1 MDGYENKEG
10 QGFEQEQDQ
19 DQAQGQEQGQEQA
32 QGQVQNQDQEQGQNQ
47 GQEQNQGQGKNESD
61 IIYSQVIRAGK
72 RTYFLDVKATRKND
86 YYLTITESKKRFKR
100 NGKRFFEK
108 HKVFLYKE
116 DFDKFTENLEDVINF
131 IKDAKSEEMKE
142 IENQNDQQNHED
154 ENSGYTSDVRFE
166 DLENKE

>member
-1 MDGYENKEG
+1 MDGYENTEG
-10 QGFEQEQDQ
+10 QGLE
-19 DQAQGQEQGQEQA
+19 
-32 QGQVQNQDQEQGQNQ
+32 QEQGQN
-47 GQEQNQGQGKNESD
+47 GRD

-72 RTYFLDVKATRKND
+72 RTYFLDVKATRNDD

-116 DFDKFTENLEDVINF
+116 DFDKFTENLEDVISF
-131 IKDAKSEEMKE
+131 IKNAKGDELQQ
-142 IENQNDQQNHED
+142 ENQPKEESSQD
-154 ENSGYTSDVRFE
+154 ETATGYTSDVKFE

>member
-10 QGFEQEQDQ
+10 QGFEQEQEQ
-19 DQAQGQEQGQEQA
+19 EQSQGQEQQEQGQEQ
-32 QGQVQNQDQEQGQNQ
+32 QD
-47 GQEQNQGQGKNESD
+47 QGQGQSGSD

-116 DFDKFTENLEDVINF
+116 DFDKFTEGLEDVINF
-131 IKDAKSEEMKE
+131 IKEAKSDEMNQEEDQN
-142 IENQNDQQNHED
+142 NQQKQEE
-154 ENSGYTSDVRFE
+154 ENSSYTSDVRFE
-166 DLENKE
+166 DLENK

>member
-1 MDGYENKEG
+1 M
-10 QGFEQEQDQ
+10 
-19 DQAQGQEQGQEQA
+19 
-32 QGQVQNQDQEQGQNQ
+32 
-47 GQEQNQGQGKNESD
+47 
-61 IIYSQVIRAGK
+61 IYSQVIRAGK

-116 DFDKFTENLEDVINF
+116 DFDKFTEGLEDVINF
-131 IKDAKSEEMKE
+131 IKDAKSDEMNQEEEQTK
-142 IENQNDQQNHED
+142 QQKQEE

-166 DLENKE
+166 DLENK

>member
-1 MDGYENKEG
+1 MMDGYENKEG
-10 QGFEQEQDQ
+10 QGYETAQEQDQ
-19 DQAQGQEQGQEQA
+19 DQEQDQEQA
-32 QGQVQNQDQEQGQNQ
+32 QDQEQQDQEQGQ
-47 GQEQNQGQGKNESD
+47 GKNGSD

-131 IKDAKSEEMKE
+131 IKDAKSDEMNQE
-142 IENQNDQQNHED
+142 ENQSEQKNQEK
-154 ENSGYTSDVRFE
+154 ENSGYSSDVRFE

>member
-1 MDGYENKEG
+1 MMDGYENKEG
-10 QGFEQEQDQ
+10 QGFEQGQEQEQDQ
-19 DQAQGQEQGQEQA
+19 EHTQGQVQTQDQEQSQGQEQG
-32 QGQVQNQDQEQGQNQ
+32 N
-47 GQEQNQGQGKNESD
+47 EQNQGQGQNDSD

-116 DFDKFTENLEDVINF
+116 DFDKFTENLEDVIAF
-131 IKDAKSEEMKE
+131 IKNAKSDEMNQV
-142 IENQNDQQNHED
+142 ENQNDQENHENED
-154 ENSGYTSDVRFE
+154 SGYTSDVRFE

>member
-19 DQAQGQEQGQEQA
+19 EQEQSQGQEQ
-32 QGQVQNQDQEQGQNQ
+32 QD
-47 GQEQNQGQGKNESD
+47 QGQGQSGSD

-116 DFDKFTENLEDVINF
+116 DFDKFTEGLEDVINF
-131 IKDAKSEEMKE
+131 IKEAKSDEMNQEEDQN
-142 IENQNDQQNHED
+142 NQQKQEE
-154 ENSGYTSDVRFE
+154 ENSSYTSDVRFE
-166 DLENKE
+166 DLENK

>member
-1 MDGYENKEG
+1 MMDGYENKEG
-10 QGFEQEQDQ
+10 QGYETAQEQEQDQ
-19 DQAQGQEQGQEQA
+19 EQA
-32 QGQVQNQDQEQGQNQ
+32 QDQEQQDQEQQDQEQGQ
-47 GQEQNQGQGKNESD
+47 GKNGSD

-131 IKDAKSEEMKE
+131 IKDAKSDEMNQE
-142 IENQNDQQNHED
+142 ENQSEQKNQEK
-154 ENSGYTSDVRFE
+154 ENSGYSSDVRFE